1 MTVVSR
7 GWGVLE
13 ENSWQTPSKLNEL
26 ELRYSVISVEGENES
41 AFSGQSGMIS
51 VRTCSKPRVMTTQSL
66 IGCCVPEGR
75 KVMCSLSDVS
85 SNPLIRQGRVSGGQ
99 RGPTDY
105 DPGGRG
111 VPGGGG
117 QLGRGMRQTG
127 AARGLHQCRQVQ
139 VSIVTSDNGGSWREH
154 IRANMPTL

>member
-1 MTVVSR
+1 MIFVSL

-75 KVMCSLSDVS
+75 KVRCSLSDVS

-99 RGPTDY
+99 WGPTDH

-127 AARGLHQCRQVQ
+127 AARGLHQCGQVQ
-139 VSIVTSDNGGSWREH
+139 VSGVTSDNGGSWQPE
-154 IRANMPTL
+154 